1 MNYYKDQS
9 KKIDEQTWQRYEK
22 TRDVGLR
29 NEILMAYLYIVTCS
43 LKRSQM
49 IAVNR
54 DDMEDLAN
62 HGVLEMINCIDRY
75 DYKRGVQFDSFASIR
90 VRGAIIDYLRKKE
103 WVPRDIHQK
112 ISLANKMSQQM
123 QNEMGKPPSDSEL
136 AERLNMTEAELNRL
150 RVDEMSYHVLA
161 LEETL
166 PHGNMSV
173 MDAIEDTTA
182 QTPEHRLLQK
192 DFKNQLAAYIDTL
205 DEKERIVISL
215 YYYEELKLREIAF
228 VLGLTVPRV
237 SQIHS
242 KALSKLKQRI
252 TEYMNE

>member
-9 KKIDEQTWQRYEK
+9 KKIDEATWQRYEK

-29 NEILMAYLYIVTCS
+29 NEILMSYLYIVTCS

-49 IAVNR
+49 LSVSK

-62 HGVLEMINCIDRY
+62 HGVLELINCIDRY
-75 DYKRGVQFDSFASIR
+75 DYRRGVQFDSFASIR

-103 WVPRDIHQK
+103 WMPRDINQK
-112 ISLANKMSQQM
+112 IRLANKVSQQL
-123 QNEMGKPPSDSEL
+123 QNELGRPPEDSEL
-136 AERLNMTEAELNRL
+136 AQRLSMTEAELNKL

-161 LEETL
+161 LEEML

-173 MDAIEDTTA
+173 MDAIEDSA
-182 QTPEHRLLQK
+182 SKTPESRLMEK
-192 DFKNQLAAYIDTL
+192 DFKNQLASYIDML

-242 KALSKLKQRI
+242 KALAKLRQRI
-252 TEYMNE
+252 EEYLNE

>member
-9 KKIDEQTWQRYEK
+9 KKIDEATWQRYEK

-29 NEILMAYLYIVTCS
+29 NEILMSYLYIVTCS

-49 IAVNR
+49 LSINR

-62 HGVLEMINCIDRY
+62 HGVLELINCIDRY

-90 VRGAIIDYLRKKE
+90 VRGAIIDFMRKKE
-103 WVPRDIHQK
+103 WVPRDINQK
-112 ISLANKMSQQM
+112 IRLVNKTSQQM
-123 QNEMGKPPSDSEL
+123 QNELGRMPEESEV
-136 AERLNMTEAELNRL
+136 AQRLEMTEAELAKL

-173 MDAIEDTTA
+173 MDAIVDSA
-182 QTPEHRLLQK
+182 ARSPENRLVEK
-192 DFKNQLAAYIDTL
+192 DFKHQLAGYIDTL
-205 DEKERIVISL
+205 DDKERTVISL

-252 TEYMNE
+252 TDYINE

>member
-1 MNYYKDQS
+1 MNYYKDQT

-29 NEILMAYLYIVTCS
+29 NEILMSYLYIVTCS

-49 IAVNR
+49 LSIGR
-54 DDMEDLAN
+54 DDVEDLAN
-62 HGVLEMINCIDRY
+62 HGVLELINCIDRY

-112 ISLANKMSQQM
+112 IKLANKTSQLM
-123 QNEMGKPPSDSEL
+123 QNELGRPPEDSEL
-136 AERLNMTEAELNRL
+136 AQRLSMTEAELGRL

-173 MDAIEDTTA
+173 IDAIEDTTA
-182 QTPEHRLLQK
+182 QTPENRLLQK
-192 DFKNQLAAYIDTL
+192 DFKNQLAAYIDLL

>member
-49 IAVNR
+49 IAANR

-62 HGVLEMINCIDRY
+62 HGILELINCIDRY

-103 WVPRDIHQK
+103 WLPRDIHQK
-112 ISLANKMSQQM
+112 IRLANKMSQQM
-123 QNEMGKPPSDSEL
+123 QNELGRPPEDGEL
-136 AERLNMTEAELNRL
+136 AQRLDMTETELNRL

-182 QTPEHRLLQK
+182 HTPEHRLLQK

-242 KALSKLKQRI
+242 KALSKLKQRV

>member
-9 KKIDEQTWQRYEK
+9 KKIDEQTWQRYDK

-49 IAVNR
+49 IAANR

-62 HGVLEMINCIDRY
+62 HGILELINCIDRY
-75 DYKRGVQFDSFASIR
+75 DFKRGVQFDSFASIR

-103 WVPRDIHQK
+103 WLPRDIHQK
-112 ISLANKMSQQM
+112 IRLANKMSQQM
-123 QNEMGKPPSDSEL
+123 QNELGRPPGDSEL
-136 AERLNMTEAELNRL
+136 AQRLSMTEVELSRL

-182 QTPEHRLLQK
+182 HTPEHRLLQK
-192 DFKNQLAAYIDTL
+192 DFKNQLAAYIDML

-242 KALSKLKQRI
+242 KALGKLKQRI
-252 TEYMNE
+252 MEYMNE

>member
-49 IAVNR
+49 IAANR

-62 HGVLEMINCIDRY
+62 HGILELINCIDRY

-103 WVPRDIHQK
+103 WLPRDIHQK
-112 ISLANKMSQQM
+112 IRLANKMSQQM
-123 QNEMGKPPSDSEL
+123 QNELGRPPEDGEL
-136 AERLNMTEAELNRL
+136 AQRLDMTETELNRL

-182 QTPEHRLLQK
+182 HTPEHRLLQK
-192 DFKNQLAAYIDTL
+192 DFKNQLAAYIDPL

-242 KALSKLKQRI
+242 KALSKLKQRV

>member
-9 KKIDEQTWQRYEK
+9 KKVDEQTWQRYEK

-29 NEILMAYLYIVTCS
+29 NEILMSYLYIVTCS

-49 IAVNR
+49 LSINR
-54 DDMEDLAN
+54 DDVEDLAN
-62 HGVLEMINCIDRY
+62 HGVLELINCIDRY

-90 VRGAIIDYLRKKE
+90 VRGAIIDFLRKKE

-112 ISLANKMSQQM
+112 IKLANKVSQEM
-123 QNEMGKPPSDSEL
+123 QNELGRPPGDNEL
-136 AERLNMTEAELNRL
+136 AQRLEMTETELSRL
-150 RVDEMSYHVLA
+150 RVDEMSYHVMA
-161 LEETL
+161 LEEML

-173 MDAIEDTTA
+173 MDVIEDTTA
-182 QTPEHRLLQK
+182 QTPELKLLQK

-205 DEKERIVISL
+205 DEKERVVISL

-237 SQIHS
+237 SQIHT

-252 TEYMNE
+252 TDYLNE

>member
-29 NEILMAYLYIVTCS
+29 NEILMVYLYIVTCS

-62 HGVLEMINCIDRY
+62 HGVLELINCIDRY

-112 ISLANKMSQQM
+112 IRLANKMSQQM
-123 QNEMGKPPSDSEL
+123 QNELGRPPDDCEL
-136 AERLNMTEAELNRL
+136 AQRLDITEAELSKL

-173 MDAIEDTTA
+173 MDAIEDTSA
-182 QTPEHRLLQK
+182 QTPELKLLQK

-252 TEYMNE
+252 MEYINE

>member
-1 MNYYKDQS
+1 MNYYKDQT
-9 KKIDEQTWQRYEK
+9 KKVDQATWQRYEK

-29 NEILMAYLYIVTCS
+29 NEILMCYLYIVTCS
-43 LKRSQM
+43 LKRSQLVT
-49 IAVNR
+49 AGR
-54 DDMEDLAN
+54 DDLEDMAN
-62 HGVLEMINCIDRY
+62 HGVLELINCIDRY
-75 DYKRGVQFDSFASIR
+75 DCKRGVQFDSFASIR

-112 ISLANKMSQQM
+112 IRLVNKTSEQM
-123 QNEMGKPPSDSEL
+123 QGELGRPPDDSEL
-136 AERLNMTEAELNRL
+136 AKRMEISEAELAKL
-150 RVDEMSYHVLA
+150 RVDEMNYHVLA

-166 PHGNMSV
+166 PHGGMTV
-173 MDAIEDTTA
+173 MDTTED
-182 QTPEHRLLQK
+182 QFGPTPERKLMEK
-192 DFKNQLAAYIDTL
+192 DFKNQLAAFIDTL
-205 DEKERIVISL
+205 EAKERTVISL

-252 TEYMNE
+252 AEYMNE

>member
-1 MNYYKDQS
+1 MNYYNDQT
-9 KKIDEQTWQRYEK
+9 KKIDEPTWQRYEK

-29 NEILMAYLYIVTCS
+29 NEILMSYLYIVTCS

-49 IAVNR
+49 ITVNR

-62 HGVLEMINCIDRY
+62 HGVLELINCIDRY

-112 ISLANKMSQQM
+112 IRLANKMSQEM
-123 QNEMGKPPSDSEL
+123 QNELGRPPLDSEL
-136 AERLNMTEAELNRL
+136 AQRLSMTEAELNKL
-150 RVDEMSYHVLA
+150 HVDEMSYHVLA

-166 PHGNMSV
+166 PRGNMSV
-173 MDAIEDTTA
+173 MDAIEDTSA

-192 DFKNQLAAYIDTL
+192 DFKNQLAVYIDML

-242 KALSKLKQRI
+242 KALQKLKERI
-252 TEYMNE
+252 TGYINE

>member
-49 IAVNR
+49 ICANR

-62 HGVLEMINCIDRY
+62 HGILELINCIDRY

-112 ISLANKMSQQM
+112 IRLANKMSQQM
-123 QNEMGKPPSDSEL
+123 QNELGRPPGESEL
-136 AERLNMTEAELNRL
+136 AQRLDMTEAELGRL

-182 QTPEHRLLQK
+182 HTPEHRLLQK

-252 TEYMNE
+252 MEYMNE

>member
-62 HGVLEMINCIDRY
+62 HGVLELINCIDRY

-112 ISLANKMSQQM
+112 IRLANKMSQQM
-123 QNEMGKPPSDSEL
+123 QNELGRPPGDSEL
-136 AERLNMTEAELNRL
+136 AQRLSMTETELNRL

-192 DFKNQLAAYIDTL
+192 DFKNQLAKYIDTL

-252 TEYMNE
+252 AEYMNE

>member
-29 NEILMAYLYIVTCS
+29 NEILMSYLYIVTCS

-49 IAVNR
+49 IAANR

-62 HGVLEMINCIDRY
+62 HGVLELINCIDRY

-112 ISLANKMSQQM
+112 IRLANKMSQQM
-123 QNEMGKPPSDSEL
+123 QNELGRPPLDSEL
-136 AERLNMTEAELNRL
+136 AQRLSMTEAELNKL
-150 RVDEMSYHVLA
+150 RVDEMSYHVMA

-166 PHGNMSV
+166 PRGNMSV
-173 MDAIEDTTA
+173 MDAIEDTSA
-182 QTPEHRLLQK
+182 QTPEHKLLQK
-192 DFKNQLAAYIDTL
+192 DFKNQLAVYIDML
-205 DEKERIVISL
+205 DEKERTVISL

-242 KALSKLKQRI
+242 KALLKLKERI
-252 TEYMNE
+252 MGYVNE